1 MYPGHSTD
9 IQIAW
14 SSYSQVCLIGD
25 KWQVFDELY
34 RQEPKLTAEQIDEAR
49 TPIEGACRRAAAA
62 RVLRVSLQR
71 LYTAVNGQGRC
82 TSGQGTGTRRRPD
95 RRVP

>member
-1 MYPGHSTD
+1 
-9 IQIAW
+9 
-14 SSYSQVCLIGD
+14 V
-25 KWQVFDELY
+25 Y

-49 TPIEGACRRAAAA
+49 TPIEGACRRATAA
-62 RVLRVSLQR
+62 RVLGASLQT

-82 TSGQGTGTRRRPD
+82 TSGQGAGTRRWPG